1 MTRQR
6 NEAFID
12 SIIEDILYGNVE
24 KTLACFDAHAE
35 IHICLGNQLYTDS
48 YAATFMGHSGITN
61 FLSLSRQ
68 FIEFIHFTPNE
79 YHHECNKMIV
89 RGLMECQMTTTGSLW
104 SSTWMQIWTMK
115 EDKVAKLRMFADFEA
130 AALRDPIPKETHSL
144 AGSPH

>member
-24 KTLACFDAHAE
+24 KTLACFDSNAE

-68 FIEFIHFTPNE
+68 FVEFIHFTPNE
-79 YHHECNKMIV
+79 YHHENNKMIV
-89 RGLMECQMTTTGSLW
+89 RGLLECQMTTTGSLW

-115 EDKVAKLRMFADFEA
+115 EEKVAKLRMFADFEA
-130 AALRDPIPKETHSL
+130 AALADPVQKETRSL
-144 AGSPH
+144 AGSHH